1 MIDLKQLLK
10 KAVVGTKQPSAV
22 LYWDKEACGFVSQ
35 QNKERTFPEYSKE
48 QVDKMIASGKIT
60 VGEDGLPKVIPRMEL
75 TEEEKEKQRQK
86 QYEDR
91 VKQLIRQRYSQEDE
105 NGLLRQRDRK
115 TEEFED
121 YDAYCEECK
130 AKAKAEVYGNE
141 V

>member
-35 QNKERTFPEYSKE
+35 QNKEGTLPEYSKE
-48 QVDKMIASGKIT
+48 QVNEMIASGKIT